1 MMIREPLT
9 TLQVLAQ
16 EIQLLKSRIQPTD
29 TGHIYTAI
37 NVLESRVVEL
47 ENTLT
52 QEENTWYALLIT
64 PRNELTSK
72 QKDGAVF
79 LPAQTK

>member
-1 MMIREPLT
+1 MTIRNSLT

-29 TGHIYTAI
+29 TGHIYTTI

-47 ENTLT
+47 ENALS
-52 QEENTWYALLIT
+52 QEENTWYAL
-64 PRNELTSK
+64 
-72 QKDGAVF
+72 
-79 LPAQTK
+79 TKNI

>member
-1 MMIREPLT
+1 MMIQDSLT

-29 TGHIYTAI
+29 TGYIYTTI

-52 QEENTWYALLIT
+52 QEENTWYALNKNI
-64 PRNELTSK
+64 
-72 QKDGAVF
+72 
-79 LPAQTK
+79 

>member
-1 MMIREPLT
+1 MIIRDSLT

-16 EIQLLKSRIQPTD
+16 EIQLLQSRIQPTD
-29 TGHIYTAI
+29 TGHIYTTI

-52 QEENTWYALLIT
+52 QEEHTWYALMT
-64 PRNELTSK
+64 STNELTSK
-72 QKDGAVF
+72 
-79 LPAQTK
+79 

>member
-1 MMIREPLT
+1 MMIRDPLT

-52 QEENTWYALLIT
+52 QEENTWYALMT
-64 PRNELTSK
+64 SNNELTSK
-72 QKDGAVF
+72 
-79 LPAQTK
+79 

>member
-1 MMIREPLT
+1 MMIRDPLT

-16 EIQLLKSRIQPTD
+16 EIQLLQSRIQPTD

-47 ENTLT
+47 ENILT
-52 QEENTWYALLIT
+52 QEENTWYALNKNI
-64 PRNELTSK
+64 
-72 QKDGAVF
+72 
-79 LPAQTK
+79 

>member
-1 MMIREPLT
+1 MMIQDSLT

-16 EIQLLKSRIQPTD
+16 EIQLLKSRIRSID

-52 QEENTWYALLIT
+52 QEENTWYALNKNI
-64 PRNELTSK
+64 
-72 QKDGAVF
+72 
-79 LPAQTK
+79 

>member
-1 MMIREPLT
+1 MMIRDSLT

-29 TGHIYTAI
+29 TGNIYTTI

-52 QEENTWYALLIT
+52 QEENTWYALNKNI
-64 PRNELTSK
+64 
-72 QKDGAVF
+72 
-79 LPAQTK
+79 

>member
-1 MMIREPLT
+1 MMIRDSLT

-16 EIQLLKSRIQPTD
+16 EIQLLQSRIQPSD
-29 TGHIYTAI
+29 TGYIYTAI

-52 QEENTWYALLIT
+52 QEENTWYALNKNI
-64 PRNELTSK
+64 
-72 QKDGAVF
+72 
-79 LPAQTK
+79 

>member
-1 MMIREPLT
+1 MMIRDPLT
-9 TLQVLAQ
+9 TLQVLAK

-29 TGHIYTAI
+29 NGHIYTAI

-52 QEENTWYALLIT
+52 QEENTWYALNKNI
-64 PRNELTSK
+64 
-72 QKDGAVF
+72 
-79 LPAQTK
+79 

>member
-1 MMIREPLT
+1 MMIRDSLT

-16 EIQLLKSRIQPTD
+16 EIQLLKSRIQSTD

-37 NVLESRVVEL
+37 HVLESRVVEL

-52 QEENTWYALLIT
+52 QEENTWYALMT
-64 PRNELTSK
+64 SRNELTSK
-72 QKDGAVF
+72 QKNHTVF

>member
-1 MMIREPLT
+1 MTIRDSLT

-29 TGHIYTAI
+29 TGNIYTTI

-52 QEENTWYALLIT
+52 QEENTWYALNKNI
-64 PRNELTSK
+64 
-72 QKDGAVF
+72 
-79 LPAQTK
+79 

>member
-1 MMIREPLT
+1 MMIRDSLT

-16 EIQLLKSRIQPTD
+16 EIQLLKSRIQPID
-29 TGHIYTAI
+29 TGHIYTTI

-52 QEENTWYALLIT
+52 QEEHTWYALNKNI
-64 PRNELTSK
+64 
-72 QKDGAVF
+72 
-79 LPAQTK
+79 

>member
-1 MMIREPLT
+1 MIIRNSLT

-16 EIQLLKSRIQPTD
+16 EIQLLKSRIQPSD

-37 NVLESRVVEL
+37 NVLESRVFEL

-52 QEENTWYALLIT
+52 QEENTWYAL
-64 PRNELTSK
+64 
-72 QKDGAVF
+72 
-79 LPAQTK
+79 TKNI

>member
-1 MMIREPLT
+1 MMIRDSLT

-16 EIQLLKSRIQPTD
+16 EIQLLKSRIRATD
-29 TGHIYTAI
+29 TGHIYTTI

-52 QEENTWYALLIT
+52 QEENTWYALNKNI
-64 PRNELTSK
+64 
-72 QKDGAVF
+72 
-79 LPAQTK
+79 

>member
-1 MMIREPLT
+1 MTIQDPLT

-16 EIQLLKSRIQPTD
+16 EIQLLKSRIRPSD
-29 TGHIYTAI
+29 TGHIYTTI

-52 QEENTWYALLIT
+52 QEENTWYALNKNI
-64 PRNELTSK
+64 
-72 QKDGAVF
+72 
-79 LPAQTK
+79 

>member
-1 MMIREPLT
+1 MMIRDSLT

-16 EIQLLKSRIQPTD
+16 EIQLLQSRIRPTD
-29 TGHIYTAI
+29 TGHIYTTI

-52 QEENTWYALLIT
+52 QEENTWYALNKNI
-64 PRNELTSK
+64 
-72 QKDGAVF
+72 
-79 LPAQTK
+79 

>member
-52 QEENTWYALLIT
+52 QEENTWYALMT
-64 PRNELTSK
+64 SCNELISK
-72 QKDGAVF
+72 QKDRMVF
-79 LPAQTK
+79 FPAQTE

>member
-1 MMIREPLT
+1 MIICNSLT

-16 EIQLLKSRIQPTD
+16 EIQLLKSRIQPSD
-29 TGHIYTAI
+29 TGYIYTAI

-52 QEENTWYALLIT
+52 QEENTWYAL
-64 PRNELTSK
+64 
-72 QKDGAVF
+72 
-79 LPAQTK
+79 TKNI

>member
-1 MMIREPLT
+1 MTIRNSLT

-16 EIQLLKSRIQPTD
+16 EIQLLKSRIQPSD
-29 TGHIYTAI
+29 TGYIYTAI

-52 QEENTWYALLIT
+52 QEENTWYAL
-64 PRNELTSK
+64 
-72 QKDGAVF
+72 
-79 LPAQTK
+79 TKNI

>member
-1 MMIREPLT
+1 MMIRDPLT

-29 TGHIYTAI
+29 TGHIYTTI

-52 QEENTWYALLIT
+52 QEENTWYAL
-64 PRNELTSK
+64 
-72 QKDGAVF
+72 
-79 LPAQTK
+79 TKNIENGNLRRFNQ